1 MMHRHLHLEVIDA
14 RGVDLLRLLWL
25 RTVVRGIGV
34 LDGGNS
40 IPPGVVL
47 H

>member
-1 MMHRHLHLEVIDA
+1 MMHRHLHLEVIDV
-14 RGVDLLRLLWL
+14 RSVDLLRLLWL

-34 LDGGNS
+34 LDSGNS
-40 IPPGVVL
+40 TLPGVVL